1 MLSKLT
7 VKNFALVSSLELE
20 FGERLNILS
29 GETGA
34 GKSIIVDSISL
45 LVGGRYDKTML
56 RFGENSG
63 YVEGVFTVS
72 DKTRAAFVDYLD
84 DGDEEIIILRKFNA
98 DGKNEIRVNGRSVT
112 LGMLK
117 TLGGGLIDICGQN
130 EHQSLAN
137 VGNHIKVVDFYARKE
152 IGELKSIVAK
162 KYSELR
168 EIEKQC
174 NEIGDAKSR
183 ARNLDVYKFQLEEI
197 KKAALKEGE
206 EEELTA
212 KRKRFLGAEKIASAL
227 SEVMAMLVDG
237 EDYSPAN
244 ALVSDAKNALTSVS
258 SYDEKYAD
266 WAERLHSAEVELE
279 DIADSVSEELDMLDF
294 SQNDLDRIE
303 KRLETIRNV
312 TRKYGDYAAVVAFKS
327 ELEKRIDETENADE
341 YYEKLTKQK
350 NALLKELYDDCAK
363 LSDERKQSAIALE
376 KSVVKELSEL
386 GMENSIFKV
395 EFEPLRDI
403 EHCSDRMTMNGM
415 DSVEFYLSPNAGQPL
430 KPLVKIISGGEL
442 SRLMLALK
450 VVSSGIDETPTVIF
464 DEIDTGISG
473 RVGQEIAKKLARL
486 SRGRQ
491 LLCVTHLPQIASM
504 ADDHYFIDKF
514 TADDKTYTR
523 VTKLDENATIDEI
536 ARLSGG
542 KDISSG
548 ATENALQMKKWS
560 NDYKCSLPDL
570 I

>member
-7 VKNFALVSSLELE
+7 VKNFALVSNLELK

-34 GKSIIVDSISL
+34 GKSIIVDSITL

-56 RFGENSG
+56 RYGESSG
-63 YVEGVFTVS
+63 FVEGVFTVS
-72 DKTRAAFVDYLD
+72 DKTRAIFSDYLD
-84 DGDEEIIILRKFNA
+84 DGDEEIIVLRKFNA
-98 DGKNEIRVNGRSVT
+98 DGKNEIRVNGRTAT
-112 LGMLK
+112 LSMLK
-117 TLGGGLIDICGQN
+117 TLGAGLVDICGQN

-137 VGNHIKVVDFYARKE
+137 VGNHIKVVDFYARKD
-152 IGELKSIVAK
+152 IDDLKSVIAK

-174 NEIGDAKSR
+174 DEIGDAKSR
-183 ARNLDVYKFQLEEI
+183 ARNLDVYKFQLDEI

-206 EEELTA
+206 EEERTA

-227 SEVMAMLVDG
+227 SEVMTLLSDG
-237 EDYSPAN
+237 EDYSPATG
-244 ALVSDAKNALTSVS
+244 LVSDAKNELSSIS
-258 SYDEKYAD
+258 SYDEKYAEWVD
-266 WAERLHSAEVELE
+266 RLHSAEVELE
-279 DIADSVSEELDMLDF
+279 DIADSVSEELDSLDF
-294 SQNDLDRIE
+294 SQNDLDKIE

-312 TRKYGDYAAVVAFKS
+312 TRKYGDYTAVTEFKK

-341 YYEKLTKQK
+341 YYEKLTRRK
-350 NALLKELYDDCAK
+350 NALVKELYDDCVS
-363 LSDERKQSAIALE
+363 LSNERKKSAVALE

-386 GMENSIFKV
+386 GMENSVFKV
-395 EFEPLRDI
+395 EFAPLPNMED
-403 EHCSDRMTMNGM
+403 CLGGLSANGM

-473 RVGQEIAKKLARL
+473 KVGQEIARKLARL
-486 SRGRQ
+486 SRDRQ

-523 VTKLDENATIDEI
+523 VTKLDDNATVDEI

-560 NDYKCSLPDL
+560 NDYKQSLA
-570 I
+570 

>member
-7 VKNFALVSSLELE
+7 VKNFALVSNLELK

-34 GKSIIVDSISL
+34 GKSIIVDSITL

-56 RFGENSG
+56 RYGESSG
-63 YVEGVFTVS
+63 FVEGVFTVS
-72 DKTRAAFVDYLD
+72 DKTRAIFSDYLD
-84 DGDEEIIILRKFNA
+84 DGDEEIIVLRKFNA
-98 DGKNEIRVNGRSVT
+98 DGKNEIRVNGRTAT
-112 LGMLK
+112 LSMLK
-117 TLGGGLIDICGQN
+117 TLGAGLVDICGQN

-137 VGNHIKVVDFYARKE
+137 VGNHIKVVDFYARKD
-152 IGELKSIVAK
+152 IDDLKSVIAK

-174 NEIGDAKSR
+174 DEIGDAKSR
-183 ARNLDVYKFQLEEI
+183 ARNLDVYKFQLDEI

-227 SEVMAMLVDG
+227 SEVMTLLSDG
-237 EDYSPAN
+237 EDYSPATG
-244 ALVSDAKNALTSVS
+244 LVSDAKNELSSIS
-258 SYDEKYAD
+258 SYDEKYVE
-266 WAERLHSAEVELE
+266 WVERLRSAEVELE
-279 DIADSVSEELDMLDF
+279 DIADSVSEELDSLDF
-294 SQNDLDRIE
+294 SQNDLDKIE

-312 TRKYGDYAAVVAFKS
+312 TRKYGDYTAVTEFKK

-341 YYEKLTKQK
+341 YYEKLTRRK
-350 NALLKELYDDCAK
+350 NALVKELYDDCVR
-363 LSDERKQSAIALE
+363 LSNERKKSAVALE

-386 GMENSIFKV
+386 GMENSVFKV
-395 EFEPLRDI
+395 EFAPLPNI
-403 EHCSDRMTMNGM
+403 EDCLGGLSANGM

-473 RVGQEIAKKLARL
+473 KVGQEIARKLARL
-486 SRGRQ
+486 SRDRQ

-514 TADDKTYTR
+514 TTDDNTYTR
-523 VTKLDENATIDEI
+523 VTKLDDNAAVDEI

-560 NDYKCSLPDL
+560 NDYKQSLD
-570 I
+570 

>member
-1 MLSKLT
+1 MLAKLT
-7 VKNFALVSSLELE
+7 VKNFALVSNLELE

-34 GKSIIVDSISL
+34 GKSIIVDSITL

-63 YVEGVFTVS
+63 FVEGVFTVT
-72 DKTRAAFVDYLD
+72 DKTRAVFSDYLD
-84 DGDEEIIILRKFNA
+84 DGDEDVIILRKFNA
-98 DGKNEIRVNGRSVT
+98 DGKNEIRINGRSAT
-112 LGMLK
+112 LSMLK
-117 TLGGGLIDICGQN
+117 SLGGSIVDICGQN

-152 IGELKSIVAK
+152 IDALKTAVAGKYAELK
-162 KYSELR
+162 

-174 NEIGDAKSR
+174 DEIGDAKSR
-183 ARNLDVYKFQLEEI
+183 ARNLDVYKFQLDEI

-212 KRKRFLGAEKIASAL
+212 KRKRFLGAEKIASML
-227 SEVMAMLVDG
+227 SEVSSLLSDG
-237 EDYSPAN
+237 EDYSPAVG
-244 ALVSDAKNALTSVS
+244 LVSDARNALSSVS
-258 SYDEKYAD
+258 SYDEKYAE
-266 WAERLHSAEVELE
+266 WADRLHSVEVELE
-279 DIADSVSEELDMLDF
+279 DIADSVSEELDSLDF
-294 SQNDLDRIE
+294 SQGDLDKIE
-303 KRLETIRNV
+303 KRLETIRNI
-312 TRKYGDYAAVVAFKS
+312 TRKYGDYAAVESFKA

-341 YYEKLTKQK
+341 YYEKLAKRK
-350 NALLKELYDDCAK
+350 NVLLKELYDDCVK
-363 LSDERKQSAIALE
+363 LSDERRKSAIELE
-376 KSVVKELSEL
+376 KSIVKELGEL
-386 GMENSIFKV
+386 GMENSVFKV
-395 EFEPLRDI
+395 EFEPLPDI
-403 EHCSDRMTMNGM
+403 SECGGRLSANGM

-450 VVSSGIDETPTVIF
+450 VVSSGIDETPIVIF

-473 RVGQEIAKKLARL
+473 KVGQEIAKKLARL
-486 SRGRQ
+486 SVDRQ

-514 TADDKTYTR
+514 TTDGKTFTR
-523 VTKLDENATIDEI
+523 VTKLDESATIDEI

-548 ATENALQMKKWS
+548 ATENASQMKKWS
-560 NDYKCSLPDL
+560 NDYKRSLSE
-570 I
+570 